1 MAINVLVFSGNCGS
15 DLELRFLPSGTAIGT
30 VNVPCKSGWGEK
42 EKTAW
47 ITCKVFG
54 DRAEKLA
61 PHVLKGA
68 LVTISGRFE
77 LEQWEKD
84 GVKHSRPVCI
94 VDNIQLAPKSSGDYQ
109 GRTTAPAIHGA
120 SSGQVN
126 RKINQ
131 AADYRAAQ
139 EGSGGGGFSDFD
151 DGIPFSPFGRELLV

>member
-1 MAINVLVFSGNCGS
+1 MAINIMVFSGNCGA
-15 DLELRFLPSGTAIGT
+15 DMELRYAPSGTAIGT

-42 EKTAW
+42 EKASW

-94 VDNIQLAPKSSGDYQ
+94 VDDIQLAPKGSHAEPAGGSGCSRQ
-109 GRTTAPAIHGA
+109 AGRGEGR
-120 SSGQVN
+120 GQSA
-126 RKINQ
+126 K
-131 AADYRAAQ
+131 DYRTAQ
-139 EGSGGGGFSDFD
+139 DGSGGGGFSDFD
-151 DGIPFSPFGRELLV
+151 DDIPFSPFGRELLV